1 MDLTA
6 RPVGSVRTLTAR
18 GQACDV
24 GAPLP

>member
-1 MDLTA
+1 MDPTA
-6 RPVGSVRTLTAR
+6 RPVGSARTLTAR